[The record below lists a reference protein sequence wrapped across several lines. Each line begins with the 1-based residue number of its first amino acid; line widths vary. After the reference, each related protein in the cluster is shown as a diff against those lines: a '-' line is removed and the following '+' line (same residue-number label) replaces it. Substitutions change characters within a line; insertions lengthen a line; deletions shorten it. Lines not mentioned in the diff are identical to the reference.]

1 MTRAKKADAM
11 VKADQAEQR
20 ISEWKGVFD
29 DVLKDAPWA
38 PVFNEKR
45 FTYHSARLGGDPALF
60 TDPIHIPV
68 NYDYIFA
75 KDVAVSPSFPW
86 SPRIC
91 AAEGIN
97 GGWRGKIANRQPLR
111 G

>member
-1 MTRAKKADAM
+1 MRAPSNADAM
-11 VKADQAEQR
+11 VKARPAGAAHR
-20 ISEWKGVFD
+20 ANGRAIFD

-75 KDVAVSPSFPW
+75 KDA
-86 SPRIC
+86 
-91 AAEGIN
+91 
-97 GGWRGKIANRQPLR
+97 Q
-111 G
+111 